1 VGGLSVSR
9 EIFRQ
14 LPAESTIYYG
24 DTAHV
29 PYGPRTPA
37 ELVGF
42 AENIITFLVERG
54 AKYVIF
60 ACNTSSS
67 LSLHLVREK
76 FTVPMIGLI
85 SPGAAEALRKSKS
98 LRVGVLATEATVRS
112 GAYRRALE
120 GLAPGVKV
128 FSQAAPRLVPLV
140 ESGLAGTAAAREAVR
155 QYLRPLQREN
165 IDTLILGCTHYPFL
179 EEEIR
184 EGLGAGVAI
193 VDPAAATV
201 RAAAEDLSHRGLLA
215 GPDECRAGHH
225 YYVSGDPARFQQE
238 AKRFLGYS
246 LPPVRKV

>member
-1 VGGLSVSR
+1 MLFRSVAR

-14 LPAESTIYYG
+14 LPGESTIYYG

-29 PYGPRTPA
+29 PYGPRTPE

-42 AENIITFLVERG
+42 AEEIITFLVG
-54 AKYVIF
+54 QGVKYVIF

-67 LSLHLVREK
+67 LSLHLVRER
-76 FTVPMIGLI
+76 FPVPMIGLI
-85 SPGAAEALRKSKS
+85 IPGAAEAQRKTKNR
-98 LRVGVLATEATVRS
+98 RVGIIATEATVRS

-120 GLAPGVKV
+120 NLDPAVKL

-155 QYLRPLQREN
+155 QYLRPLQRED

-184 EGLGAGVAI
+184 EVLGVGVGI
-193 VDPAAATV
+193 VDPAVATV
-201 RAAAEDLSHRGLLA
+201 RAAGEDLGYRGLLA
-215 GPDECRAGHH
+215 GPGECQAAHQ
-225 YYVSGDPARFQQE
+225 YYVKIGRASCRE
-238 AKRFLGYS
+238 R
-246 LPPVRKV
+246 V